1 MSLVRVCSNALLP
14 PQDRTVDIIN
24 LSAEP
29 IGRLHSSIPH
39 DLEAER
45 IVFLPDACPGKS
57 PLPTGT
63 AVLTRQ
69 NNWRKFAVSDCGCG
83 MRLLRSDLSPA
94 ELSPARWDRVAAL
107 LRRNKG
113 GLGDLGGGN
122 HFLDALE
129 PYDDG
134 PLHFL
139 IHTGSRNESGHVDAF
154 IDSPTRFD
162 SEFDRVVRWA
172 ADNRA
177 AIHDS
182 LNQVFGDVELVLDL
196 PHNTYEILEDGAA
209 LIRKGSVRVAPGDL
223 SILPSHMSG
232 DVVLVRASDRVGDIL
247 NSISHGTGRKMSR
260 SDCKP
265 LADNFDFTA
274 MRRRIMIPSGVEDSS
289 LRTDGPFAYRD
300 LDECLSLIGDYV
312 EPVTRYSVIGYMG
325 HL

>member
-1 MSLVRVCSNALLP
+1 MDLV
-14 PQDRTVDIIN
+14 N

-29 IGRLHSSIPH
+29 VGKLHSWLPH

-45 IVFLPDACPGKS
+45 FVFLPDACPGKS

-69 NNWRKFAVSDCGCG
+69 DNWRKFAVSDCGCG
-83 MRLLRSDLSPA
+83 MRLLRSDITPA
-94 ELSPARWDRVAAL
+94 ELDLTRWDRVADL
-107 LRRNKG
+107 LRANKG

-139 IHTGSRNESGHVDAF
+139 IHTGSRNESGQVDAF
-154 IDSPTRFD
+154 IDTPGRFD
-162 SEFDRVVRWA
+162 DEFNRVVKWA

-177 AIHDS
+177 AIHES
-182 LNQVFGDVELVLDL
+182 INRVFGDVDLVLDL
-196 PHNTYEILEDGAA
+196 PHNTYQIQDDGAA
-209 LIRKGSVRVAPGDL
+209 LIRKGSVHVDPGDL

-232 DVVLVRASDRVGDIL
+232 DVVLVRATDRVADIL

-260 SDCKP
+260 GDCKP
-265 LADNFDFTA
+265 LADEFDFAA
-274 MRRRIMIPSGVEDSS
+274 MRERILIPTGVNDSS

-300 LDECLSLIGDYV
+300 LDECMALIDDYV
-312 EPVTRYSVIGYMG
+312 DPVTRFRVIGYMG